1 MKRIILS
8 CVLALIAIGL
18 AIFQSIFI
26 NNTANKLYDNLNNN
40 DIFKDYKQV
49 ERLSENWKENTKI
62 LNMFIKH
69 ENAEN
74 ISKNLDE
81 MIEMAKYKD
90 YKRYD
95 YLKARTK
102 EQLRIIS
109 EGEQLL
115 IENIF

>member
-1 MKRIILS
+1 MKRILIS
-8 CVLALIAIGL
+8 SILALVALGI

-26 NNTANKLYDNLNNN
+26 NNTANELYMNLENEN
-40 DIFKDYKQV
+40 IIKDYAEMQQLN
-49 ERLSENWKENTKI
+49 EDWKEKTKV
-62 LNMFIKH
+62 LNLFIRH

-81 MIEMAKYKD
+81 MIEMARYED
-90 YKRYD
+90 YERFD
-95 YLKARTK
+95 YLNARTK

>member
-1 MKRIILS
+1 MAIAMNEDPANVRMDLQT
-8 CVLALIAIGL
+8 ALLKDGY
-18 AIFQSIFI
+18 SIVS
-26 NNTANKLYDNLNNN
+26 TAGN
-40 DIFKDYKQV
+40 
-49 ERLSENWKENTKI
+49 
-62 LNMFIKH
+62 

-90 YKRYD
+90 YKRFD
-95 YLKARTK
+95 YLKTRTK

>member
-1 MKRIILS
+1 
-8 CVLALIAIGL
+8 
-18 AIFQSIFI
+18 
-26 NNTANKLYDNLNNN
+26 
-40 DIFKDYKQV
+40 
-49 ERLSENWKENTKI
+49 
-62 LNMFIKH
+62 MFIKH